1 MRLERPRLTERFG
14 SVRIHELQRVIE
26 LDSGAGHPDDRT
38 EHDSGA
44 HDWTSQVVALDAL
57 RAVERGMAIVIPCMN
72 ETRRVIEGV
81 LSGVPHDCLLVLVS
95 NSDRAPVDRYSM
107 EAQSVEDFCR
117 STGRPA
123 LTVHQRDPG
132 LAAALHAA
140 GLPELLDEQGLV
152 RAGKGEAMLVGL
164 AVAALAGRDY
174 VGFVDADNFVP
185 GAVNEY
191 CKAYAAGFALAGDGP
206 AMVRISW
213 HSKPKVQEGRLFFS
227 RRGRTSEVTNHF
239 LNRLVAEYSGF
250 GTEVI
255 ATGNAGEHAMT
266 LELAMRMR
274 IAGGFAVEPFQFLDL
289 FEQFGGVLA
298 SPHPDFMEQ
307 GISVRQIET
316 RNPHF
321 HENRGDEHVN
331 EMRMQALNVLYHS
344 PVCLP
349 AVRAAIREFMQQRGA
364 LCPGDEPPVER
375 VYPPLA
381 TANLARLD
389 DVLDEQADSFRQI
402 AGREPAGVRTRPP
415 ILRVANGPGADV
427 VPIAPKPRTPRTRRR
442 PGDPPIDPAGQYPP
456 ARGNRANGRGASPVV
471 PSP

>member
-26 LDSGAGHPDDRT
+26 LDSGAGYPDEGTD
-38 EHDSGA
+38 
-44 HDWTSQVVALDAL
+44 HDWTSQMVAPEAL
-57 RAVERGMAIVIPCMN
+57 RAIERDMVVVVPCMN

-81 LSGVPHDCLLVLVS
+81 LSGIPHDCLIVLVS
-95 NSDRAPVDRYSM
+95 NSDRVPVDRFGM
-107 EAQSVEDFCR
+107 ELQSVEDFCR

-123 LTVHQRDPG
+123 LTIHQRDPG
-132 LAAALHAA
+132 LAEAVRAA
-140 GLPELLDEQGLV
+140 GLPELLDDDGLV

-164 AVAALAGRDY
+164 GLAALTGRGY
-174 VGFVDADNFVP
+174 VGYVDADNFVP

-191 CKAYAAGFALAGDGP
+191 CKAYAAGFALADGAP
-206 AMVRISW
+206 TMVRISW

-227 RRGRTSEVTNHF
+227 RRGRTSEVTNQF

-255 ATGNAGEHAMT
+255 ATGNAGEHAMS
-266 LELAMRMR
+266 LALGMRLR
-274 IAGGFAVEPFQFLDL
+274 LAGGFAVEPFQFLDL

-298 SPHPDFMEQ
+298 SPHPDYM
-307 GISVRQIET
+307 GDGVTVRQIET

-331 EMRMQALNVLYHS
+331 DMRMQALNVVYHS

-349 AVRAAIREFMQQRGA
+349 ATRAAIRDFMVECGA
-364 LCPGDEPPVER
+364 LCPGEEPPVER

-381 TANLARLD
+381 TADLDRLH
-389 DVLDEQADSFRQI
+389 DVLSAQATSFREI
-402 AGREPAGVRTRPP
+402 SGRRPAGVRTRPP
-415 ILRVANGPGADV
+415 ILRRGGGRAEV
-427 VPIAPKPRTPRTRRR
+427 VPIAPKPAAQRGRRR
-442 PGDPPIDPAGQYPP
+442 AVEPVPDAAPQFPQLRSTPAAG
-456 ARGNRANGRGASPVV
+456 GNRANGRGASPVV
-471 PSP
+471 PAP